1 MKFVKAVLI
10 PILII
15 ALMII
20 SACSGGVTPSPIPSP
35 IHDVSISPEPSPT
48 PDVSASPDPVPT
60 PPPTPEPDPT
70 DTPPPDAATAG
81 IDGGPTPGGVVFDIS
96 AVDISGIDPDM
107 PVVALTFDDGPNTTI
122 TVMILD
128 KIEQHGVVATFFLE
142 GRHIKDSSIPVM
154 QRAFD
159 MGCEFGN
166 HSWSHIDLSK
176 KAIEEIEVEV
186 RYTSDKI
193 EQALGV
199 RPFFFRPPYIATSNT
214 MYEVID
220 LPFISGVMAGDW
232 STTDSELIA
241 ERILNQTND
250 GVIILLHD
258 GPSFSGTPDSLDIII
273 PELLDRG
280 YQFVTLSQ
288 LFAVKGV
295 TPEIRVNGKIYSE
308 VG

>member
-1 MKFVKAVLI
+1 MKKLFMLTLALLMTFTFV
-10 PILII
+10 
-15 ALMII
+15 
-20 SACSGGVTPSPIPSP
+20 ACGDNETQNNSLPPTNDPVTTPDQSDPAPA
-35 IHDVSISPEPSPT
+35 PT
-48 PDVSASPDPVPT
+48 PT
-60 PPPTPEPDPT
+60 PTPEPT
-70 DTPPPDAATAG
+70 DTPPPDTETPG
-81 IDGGPTPGGVVFDIS
+81 INGELTPGGVVFDIN
-96 AVDISGIDPDM
+96 AVNISGIDPNK

-122 TVMILD
+122 TVTILD

-142 GRHIKDSSIPVM
+142 GRNIKENSIPVM

-159 MGCEFGN
+159 MGSEFGN
-166 HSWSHIDLSK
+166 HSWSHADLSK
-176 KAIEEIEVEV
+176 KSVEEIEIEV

-193 EQALGV
+193 EQVLGV
-199 RPFFFRPPYIATSNT
+199 RPFFFRPPYISTSRT

-220 LPFISGVMAGDW
+220 LPFISGIMAGDW

-241 ERILNQTND
+241 ERILNSTND

-273 PELLDRG
+273 PELLDQG

-295 TPEIRVNGKIYSE
+295 TPETRVNGKIYSE